1 MKKYKFIS
9 TLRFLNIEVK
19 LNEPFTLIPGI
30 DLINDEKKISE
41 ILDDEFQ
48 SIAGKIETE
57 HFKNANHI
65 IFCEFDE
72 SMMNFPNSNQ
82 ALTTWIIWVDLLI
95 KDAWL
100 VKDNAISCEIAYMKM
115 TEGIYSEWSNNSLF
129 SPPSFSS
136 GEKYKEIKFSYED
149 LVEWESQSN
158 KLQTY
163 LHEKNSS
170 IYNSFIN
177 KEYSRLGRSLRFIT
191 ASRKESH
198 PAIKIAHYCSAFE
211 SLFSTDNS
219 ELSHKLSE
227 RVALFLKNY
236 GYDPLVVYDDIKS
249 FYNIRSKVTH
259 GDSLQDK
266 KIDTIPNLS
275 IKCDDYLRFTINTI
289 LNDTKLIDIFDS
301 KKEIQEEYF
310 KKLILC

>member
-30 DLINDEKKISE
+30 DLINDKKKISE

-115 TEGIYSEWSNNSLF
+115 TEGIHSEWSNNSLF

-177 KEYSRLGRSLRFIT
+177 KEYSRLGRSLRFII
-191 ASRKESH
+191 ASRRESH

-211 SLFSTDNS
+211 SLFSTDNT

-236 GYDPLVVYDDIKS
+236 GYDPLIVFDDIKS

-266 KIDTIPNLS
+266 RINTIPDLS
-275 IKCDDYLRFTINTI
+275 IKCDDYLRFIINEI
-289 LNDTKLIDIFDS
+289 LNDSKLIDIFDS
-301 KKEIQEEYF
+301 KKEIQEKYF
-310 KKLILC
+310 KELIFS